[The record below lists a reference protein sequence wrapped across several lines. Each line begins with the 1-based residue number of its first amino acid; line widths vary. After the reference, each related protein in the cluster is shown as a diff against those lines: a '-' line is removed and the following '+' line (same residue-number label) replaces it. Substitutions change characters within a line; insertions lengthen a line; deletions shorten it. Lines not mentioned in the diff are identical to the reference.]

1 MLRLLQSDEGTISV
15 LIVSQIPGDH
25 DELRRMLCG
34 SPWRLF
40 SASDSRSA
48 LRQLR
53 RKRGIALVLCDREF
67 WKDLLSSVSEMREPP
82 LVIVTARDADEQLW
96 AEALNIGAYDVL
108 AKPFAVAEVVR
119 SLQLGWRYRQRERGR
134 LRALGT
140 APAGCSL

>member
-67 WKDLLSSVSEMREPP
+67 WKDLLSSVSEMREGFPMLP
-82 LVIVTARDADEQLW
+82 TIRQSSAHWVTA
-96 AEALNIGAYDVL
+96 
-108 AKPFAVAEVVR
+108 PFTSYWPATVSGR
-119 SLQLGWRYRQRERGR
+119 KTLRFGGYRKDLQ
-134 LRALGT
+134 
-140 APAGCSL
+140 